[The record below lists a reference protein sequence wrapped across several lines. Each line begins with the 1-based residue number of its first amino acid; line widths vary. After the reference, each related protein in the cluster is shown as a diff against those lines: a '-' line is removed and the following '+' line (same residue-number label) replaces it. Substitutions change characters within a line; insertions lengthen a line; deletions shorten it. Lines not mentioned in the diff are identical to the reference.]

1 MMFHPT
7 PIPGV
12 VEILPAPSRDAR
24 GAFTRLWCQEEFFAA
39 GIHFRPLQASRS
51 DNARRH
57 TLRGLHYQAA
67 PAEEAKLVRC
77 TAGAV
82 HDVVLD
88 LRAGSATE
96 RRWIGVTLSAEAG
109 NALFIPRGCAHGFLT
124 LTDGAAVDYLIDA
137 PHAPALA
144 RGVRWDDPAFAIAW
158 PAIPLVMSERD
169 RSWPD
174 HG

>member
-1 MMFHPT
+1 MMFRPT

-12 VEILPAPSRDAR
+12 VEILHAPSRDAR
-24 GAFTRLWCQEEFFAA
+24 GAFTRLWCIEDFAA
-39 GIHFRPLQASRS
+39 SGIDFRPVQASRS

-77 TAGAV
+77 TSGAI

-88 LRAGSATE
+88 LREDSPARG
-96 RRWIGVTLSAEAG
+96 RWIGVTLSVEAG

-158 PAIPLVMSERD
+158 PAIPRVMSERD

>member
-1 MMFHPT
+1 MMFRPT
-7 PIPGV
+7 PITGV

-24 GAFTRLWCQEEFFAA
+24 GAFTRLWCSEEFSAA

-88 LRAGSATE
+88 LRAGSPTQ

-158 PAIPLVMSERD
+158 PAAPRVMSERD